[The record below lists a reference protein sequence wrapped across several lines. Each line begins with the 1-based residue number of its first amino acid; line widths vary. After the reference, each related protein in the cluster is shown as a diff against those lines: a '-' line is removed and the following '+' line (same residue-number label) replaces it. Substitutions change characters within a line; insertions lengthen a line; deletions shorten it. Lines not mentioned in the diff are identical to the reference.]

1 MYNYLLILSKV
12 GTLCITMKPQLRL
25 MQCGTK
31 YSLTKASKNSLG
43 PVGLVLEVLDEHPF
57 CISSS
62 DPHSATSIFPACIT
76 DLC

>member
-1 MYNYLLILSKV
+1 
-12 GTLCITMKPQLRL
+12 